1 MATYTLP
8 MGFSAAAL
16 AGGLACFYAQR
27 ALPYIE
33 QRAQGQ
39 EQEAVVPPARSDTLL
54 PIRQKS
60 GLPNFQE
67 GLIRQQSQ
75 EPMLAQQYTGMLRTA
90 SGDSSSPISSASRS
104 PSHRRLLSPTQRF
117 AADIE
122 TTSRSV

>member
-1 MATYTLP
+1 MTYTL
-8 MGFSAAAL
+8 GFSAAIL
-16 AGGLACFYAQR
+16 VGGLAYFYAKR
-27 ALPYIE
+27 ALRKIE
-33 QRAQGQ
+33 QRAQAQ
-39 EQEAVVPPARSDTLL
+39 EQEAVVPPARLQGDTLI

-75 EPMLAQQYTGMLRTA
+75 EPMLAQQYTSMLRTA

-104 PSHRRLLSPTQRF
+104 PSHRRLLSPTHRF

>member
-60 GLPNFQE
+60 GLPNFQDS
-67 GLIRQQSQ
+67 LIRQQSQ
-75 EPMLAQQYTGMLRTA
+75 EPMLAQQYTGMLRT
-90 SGDSSSPISSASRS
+90 DSSSPISSAIKS
-104 PSHRRLLSPTQRF
+104 PSHRRLLSPTHCF
-117 AADIE
+117 TADIE